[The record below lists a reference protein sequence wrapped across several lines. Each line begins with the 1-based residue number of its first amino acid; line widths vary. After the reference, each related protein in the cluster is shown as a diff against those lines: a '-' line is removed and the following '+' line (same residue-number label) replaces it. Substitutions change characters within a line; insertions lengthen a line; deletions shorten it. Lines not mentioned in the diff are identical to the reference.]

1 MNYLLDTHIFL
12 WYISGDKKLNQLH
25 KEIIENPENKIFI
38 SDYSIWEMIIKTK
51 LGKLP
56 LPSPAYN
63 FITGQIKSH
72 EFSICPNNSSA
83 FQYLEKLPD
92 IHTDPF
98 DRMLI
103 SQSIDLRY
111 TIITEDSSILEY
123 KEKFEFLKIL

>member
-12 WYISGDKKLNQLH
+12 WYISGNEKLNESH
-25 KEIIENPENKIFI
+25 KEVIENPENKIFI
-38 SDYSIWEMIIKTK
+38 RTYSIWEMIIKTK

-56 LPSPAYN
+56 LPTPAYN

-92 IHTDPF
+92 IHSDPF

-103 SQSIDLRY
+103 CQSLDLGY
-111 TIITEDSSILEY
+111 TLITEDKNILEY
-123 KEKFEFLKIL
+123 NGKIETLKIY